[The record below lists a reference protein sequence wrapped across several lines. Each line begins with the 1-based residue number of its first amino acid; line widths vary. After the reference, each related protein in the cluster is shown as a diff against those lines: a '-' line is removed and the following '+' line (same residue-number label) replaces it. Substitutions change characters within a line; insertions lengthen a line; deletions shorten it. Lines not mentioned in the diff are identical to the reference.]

1 MINLEQDHRWIIA
14 IYKEKTLKETKER
27 LQSIL
32 EMCED
37 DFDIRRLVQE
47 SIQHLSKMTEED
59 FQALDLPIIPQEDD

>member
-47 SIQHLSKMTEED
+47 SIQLLSKMTEED

>member
-27 LQSIL
+27 LQIIL

-37 DFDIRRLVQE
+37 DLDIRLLVQE
-47 SIQHLSKMTEED
+47 SIQLLSKMTEED
-59 FQALDLPIIPQEDD
+59 FQALDLPIISQEDD